1 MNIKGLLSLLHE
13 NPAYL
18 KDPLPAVLVYY
29 HDAETKEENLFK
41 HVKKILIFILI
52 IVFVFCFHSVIS
64 NKGLHLK
71 HLNYLPHF

>member
-1 MNIKGLLSLLHE
+1 MNIKGSLSLLHE

-41 HVKKILIFILI
+41 HVKKFS
-52 IVFVFCFHSVIS
+52 FS
-64 NKGLHLK
+64 
-71 HLNYLPHF
+71 Y